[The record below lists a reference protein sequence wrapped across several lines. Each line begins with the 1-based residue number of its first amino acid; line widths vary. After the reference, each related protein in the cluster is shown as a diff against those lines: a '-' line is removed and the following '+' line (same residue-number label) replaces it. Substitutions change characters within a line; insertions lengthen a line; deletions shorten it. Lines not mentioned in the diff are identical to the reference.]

1 MPPLGSG
8 AGRLVPLL
16 TLTAL
21 EEEGG
26 LPIRTAVVEVPVWKL
41 PLPQAEQLE
50 LVMEPAGVYGT
61 SSP

>member
-1 MPPLGSG
+1 M
-8 AGRLVPLL
+8 PLL
-16 TLTAL
+16 LLTAL
-21 EEEGG
+21 AEEGG
-26 LPIRTAVVEVPVWKL
+26 LPIRAAVVEVPVWKL